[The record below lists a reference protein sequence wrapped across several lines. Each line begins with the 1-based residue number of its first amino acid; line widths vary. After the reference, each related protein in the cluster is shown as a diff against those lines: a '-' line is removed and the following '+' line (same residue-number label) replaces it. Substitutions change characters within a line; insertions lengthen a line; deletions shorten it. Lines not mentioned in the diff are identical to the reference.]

1 MNHITVKTFKKFN
14 DNFKINAFYSSVNP
28 GK

>member
-1 MNHITVKTFKKFN
+1 MNHMMVKTLKKFN
-14 DNFKINAFYSSVNP
+14 DHFKINAFYSSVNP

>member
-1 MNHITVKTFKKFN
+1 MNHMTVKTFKKFN
-14 DNFKINAFYSSVNP
+14 DHFKINTFYSSVNP